1 MNIIEDIK
9 QKKEFSK
16 LPESI
21 VERAA
26 QLSKNDVK
34 ESRSLLRKY
43 FGVFLTNK
51 IFKGK
56 LSADGMLKS
65 HLSSKKRNYPEF
77 YKSIFSDIKGVES
90 IIDLGCGANGFSYS
104 YLKNILGSVDYLGIE
119 AAGQLVEH
127 MNKYFGK
134 EGFFA
139 EIIKRDLFDIDF
151 ILDILKRQ
159 KKNKVVFLFQVVDA
173 LENLEKNFSKKFILD
188 ISKECEKIVVS
199 LPTESLG
206 GKKGFVVQRK
216 WFTDFLK
223 ENFKIEKDFSV
234 DGERI
239 FVISVEQ

>member
-16 LPESI
+16 LPDSI

-56 LSADGMLKS
+56 LSADEMLKA

-77 YKSIFSDIKGVES
+77 YKSIFFNIKGVGS
-90 IIDLGCGANGFSYS
+90 IIDLGCGANGFSYN
-104 YLKNILGSVDYLGIE
+104 YLKDNLGFVDYVGVE
-119 AAGQLVEH
+119 ASGQLVEH
-127 MNKYFGK
+127 INKYFK
-134 EGFFA
+134 EEDFSA
-139 EIIKRDLFDIDF
+139 EVIKRDLFDIDF
-151 ILDILKRQ
+151 ILDILKKQ
-159 KKNKVVFLFQVVDA
+159 KKNRIVFLFQVIDA

-188 ISKECEKIVVS
+188 ISKECEKIIVS

-206 GKKGFVVQRK
+206 GRKGFIVQRK

-223 ENFKIEKDFSV
+223 ENFKIEKDFIV
-234 DGERI
+234 NRERI
-239 FVISVEQ
+239 FIISMGQ